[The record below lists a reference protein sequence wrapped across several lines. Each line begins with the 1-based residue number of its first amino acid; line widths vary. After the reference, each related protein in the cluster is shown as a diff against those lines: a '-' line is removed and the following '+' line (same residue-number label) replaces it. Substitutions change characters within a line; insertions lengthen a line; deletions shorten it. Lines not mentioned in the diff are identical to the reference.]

1 MNKRAEKP
9 VQKQTEQRRALSGKQ
24 QQTPLQLADDRS
36 EAHSIQNHQQAADA
50 SPQSR
55 QIAQFQKAADNQLN
69 QQTPLPKK
77 ENKTGLP
84 DSLKEGVEGLSGY
97 SLNDVKV
104 HYNSDKPAQLQAYA
118 YAQGTDIHVA
128 SGQEKHLPHEAWH
141 VVQQKQGRVKPNVQL
156 KEAVPINDDAG
167 LEKEADVM
175 GAKAVQFK
183 STDQSGNQAISNEKK
198 SGMNNQSGHPVQAV
212 KFDRFLNFLYNND
225 EEERLL
231 QKEKDV
237 TTYFQEMTPYTPR
250 FPEIT
255 GLGQELAVIRNKKVK
270 AAEIIE
276 TSKDLQ
282 TIQQKLDR
290 ISNQITAVGM
300 KVDDDMLNAYT
311 GNSKGSKVGKIIQYY
326 LDTIGFLPPYMN
338 SEANKLIIKQTLHPD
353 FKSEEAGYKDDKLG
367 ESDVEL
373 AQKRH
378 IEMVRNIIELDSLLQ
393 KDWKDLKE
401 KFGLKGGVKHVS
413 FTGSDLHHGAEQ
425 VVIIESEG
433 GQKVVYKPRSV
444 APDRA
449 LLDNEGSAFDTL
461 NKKGAE
467 LPTMKFHASKTKG
480 SYVEFIQHHSIK
492 TVSEIKTYYYQLGQL
507 AVASKLFGVNDLHY
521 ENIMAAANGPAII
534 DGETSFLMSV
544 MTARDF
550 ESSELQKGVFEH
562 ISEIDLK
569 LSNNSFYTVEERQA
583 WRELGTEDPSFDKYI
598 GNIRDKDVEKGGV
611 YEGDLQRGIAHL
623 LEILRVNKEEIGE
636 GTTSTILRTDQVRIV
651 PIGTNIFKICMR
663 SYRDNKRNK
672 NLRGIAGSVK
682 SAEVDIVE
690 SLRGK
695 GFEIRG
701 AEVINGLVQ
710 QDFEAGDIP
719 IIHYNGTS
727 NELTWNGQVIGRQPD
742 YGETKEKVDRNIEW
756 ILAQTVGEITESLQ
770 KV

>member
-1 MNKRAEKP
+1 M
-9 VQKQTEQRRALSGKQ
+9 
-24 QQTPLQLADDRS
+24 LQLADTRS
-36 EAHSIQNHQQAADA
+36 EAHSLQNYQQVADA
-50 SPQSR
+50 SHQSR
-55 QIAQFQKAADNQLN
+55 QIAQFQQAADDQSNQHS
-69 QQTPLPKK
+69 PVPKK

-104 HYNSDKPAQLQAYA
+104 HYNSGKPAQLQAHA

-141 VVQQKQGRVKPNVQL
+141 VVQQKQGRVKPTVQM
-156 KEAVPINDDAG
+156 KGTVPVNDDAG
-167 LEKEADVM
+167 LEKEADEM
-175 GAKAVQFK
+175 GVKALQFK
-183 STDQSGNQAISNEKK
+183 SSNESTNPKK
-198 SGMNNQSGHPVQAV
+198 ASGINNHSGHPVQAV
-212 KFDRFLNFLYNND
+212 KFDRFWNLLYNND
-225 EEERLL
+225 EEKRLL
-231 QKEKDV
+231 QKEQDV
-237 TTYFQEMTPYTPR
+237 KTFLQEMKPYTPR
-250 FPEIT
+250 YPEIT
-255 GLGQELAVIRNKKVK
+255 ILEQALTVIENKKVK
-270 AAEIIE
+270 ATEIE
-276 TSKDLQ
+276 GTTKDLHA
-282 TIQQKLDR
+282 IQLKLDV
-290 ISNQITAVGM
+290 ISNQITSIGM

-311 GNSKGSKVGKIIQYY
+311 GNSKNSKVGKIIQYY

-353 FKSEEAGYKDDKLG
+353 FKSEEAGYKNDKLG

-378 IEMVRNIIELDSLLQ
+378 IEMVQNIIGLDSILQ

-401 KFGLKGGVKHVS
+401 KFGLKGSIKHVS

-449 LLDNEGSAFDTL
+449 LLDNEDSAFTAL
-461 NKKGAE
+461 NKRGAD
-467 LPTMKFHASKTKG
+467 LPTMKFHSSKTKG
-480 SYVEFIQHHSIK
+480 SYAEFIQRHSIK
-492 TVSEIKTYYYQLGQL
+492 TISEIKTYYYQLGQL

-521 ENIMAAANGPAII
+521 ENIMAAANGPTII

-562 ISEIDLK
+562 VSEIDLK
-569 LSNNSFYTVEERQA
+569 LSNNSFYTVEEKQA
-583 WRELGTEDPSFDKYI
+583 WTELGTEDPSFDKYI
-598 GNIRDKDVEKGGV
+598 GGIRDKDVEEGGA
-611 YEGDLQRGIAHL
+611 YEADLQRGIARL
-623 LEILRVNKEEIGE
+623 VEILRVNKEEIGV
-636 GTTSTILRTDQVRIV
+636 GTAATIRNTDQVRIV

-672 NLRGIAGSVK
+672 NVRGIAGSVK
-682 SAEVDIVE
+682 SAEVDIIE
-690 SLRGK
+690 SLVGK
-695 GFEIRG
+695 GFAIRG
-701 AEVINGLVQ
+701 AEIINGLVKD
-710 QDFEAGDIP
+710 DFEAGDIP

-727 NELTWNGQVIGRQPD
+727 NELTWNGQVVGRQPD
-742 YGETKEKVDRNIEW
+742 YENTKEKVDHNIEW
-756 ILAQTVGEITESLQ
+756 ILTQTVSQITKSLQ